1 MYLAHIIVD
10 GKPCICSLMNDPVS
24 DPLGASFSCPNRNLV
39 MFEMPLGVQNTW
51 QICQGNLGDWKSSTE
66 EAAGQVR

>member
-1 MYLAHIIVD
+1 MPLPHTRVN
-10 GKPCICSLMNDPVS
+10 GKPCMCSPVNDPVS
-24 DPLGASFSCPNRNLV
+24 DPLGACFSCHNRNLV

-51 QICQGNLGDWKSSTE
+51 QICQRSLGDCKSSTE